1 MNRLFDMEKVLVL
14 DLFSRMGITLT
25 PAERGAVNQRPTQNL
40 QAFLSWSR
48 GLEAEDRGDFAGAQG
63 FYDQATRIDPGF
75 LGAQQSSAKASDL
88 SAAASASVQS
98 VDASVQQNSGTETG
112 QTGSASTGQAL
123 TNGAIGTTPSST
135 SSPTSGGGGTT
146 TTSQQPT
153 TSSNPPPPSIPP

>member
-88 SAAASASVQS
+88 SAAASTSVQT
-98 VDASVQQNSGTETG
+98 VDAAVQQNSTTETG
-112 QTGSASTGQAL
+112 QTGASSQGSALSNG
-123 TNGAIGTTPSST
+123 TNGTTPPPTSAPT
-135 SSPTSGGGGTT
+135 SSGATT
-146 TTSQQPT
+146 TGTPQPPT
-153 TSSNPPPPSIPP
+153 TSTNENHSTP